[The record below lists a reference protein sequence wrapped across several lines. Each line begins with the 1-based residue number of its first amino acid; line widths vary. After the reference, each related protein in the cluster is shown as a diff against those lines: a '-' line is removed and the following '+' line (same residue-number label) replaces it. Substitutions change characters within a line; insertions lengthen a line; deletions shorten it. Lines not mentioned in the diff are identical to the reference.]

1 VTDLAR
7 HEWVRLREDW
17 PRRLL
22 APLAASDLAS
32 LQEWLARG
40 RPLVVARALEGDAPG
55 SVRLGLALPG
65 RRRIAVAVR
74 SSAVCGRIPPPPLE
88 AALAGAPAA
97 AAGWLRELATRLRAA
112 DVEPAVYGSLAWQ
125 HVAADP
131 ALAYVTAESDVD
143 LLLRPWT
150 RASAEAAL
158 AILSDAAAAHPVPRL
173 DGELV
178 LPDGAAVA
186 WRELA
191 STAARVLVK
200 TTATARLVA
209 RAEVLGTFERCAA

>member
-1 VTDLAR
+1 MTDLAR
-7 HEWVRLREDW
+7 HDWVRLREGW
-17 PRRLL
+17 PRGLL
-22 APLAASDLAS
+22 APVAASDRAS
-32 LQEWLARG
+32 LEQWLARG
-40 RPLVVARALEGDAPG
+40 RPLVVARALEGDPPG

-65 RRRIAVAVR
+65 RRRIGVVVP
-74 SSAVCGRIPPPPLE
+74 SSAVRGRLAPPALE
-88 AALAGAPAA
+88 AALGCAPAGGA
-97 AAGWLRELATRLRAA
+97 RWLRELAARLRAA

-131 ALAYVTAESDVD
+131 ALAYVTPESDVD
-143 LLLRPWT
+143 LLVRPST
-150 RASAEAAL
+150 RASADAAL
-158 AILSDAAAAHPVPRL
+158 AILTEAAAAEPVPRL

-200 TTATARLVA
+200 TTATARLIA
-209 RAEVLGTFERCAA
+209 RAEVLGTFGRCAA